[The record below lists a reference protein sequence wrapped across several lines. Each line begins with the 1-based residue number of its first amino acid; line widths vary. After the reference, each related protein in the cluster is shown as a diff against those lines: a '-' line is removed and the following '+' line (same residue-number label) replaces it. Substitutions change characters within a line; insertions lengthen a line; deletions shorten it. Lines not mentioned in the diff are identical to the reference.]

1 MTDDSLPGAGARKR
15 RWPKI
20 LGGFGIALIVLL
32 AGTYLI
38 PVGTSGTLD
47 YRVAAPSGTE
57 FIEVGGVDI
66 ATSHTPY
73 VGDGESTTLFI
84 LLHGF
89 GASSFSWR
97 DVVGPLSARG
107 DVVAYDRTGF
117 GFSERPESWRGIHP
131 YGSEAQCTV
140 LAAVTEHYRINQ
152 SSVVVVGHSAG
163 GTLALDCAIHGESPA
178 THLVLLAPAAL
189 SGGPPPGI
197 GLVRWIPPLNR
208 LGPLLVR
215 GISESGND
223 LLFGSVVDQS
233 ILTPEVL
240 QGYRAPLTIAGWEQ
254 GLWRFTL
261 SPRRDVTEAT
271 LAGVRLPTVVVTGD
285 SDQIVPPADS
295 KRIAQAIPG
304 STLVEFES
312 VGHLPQ
318 EEDAEGTIRE
328 IDRFLGLTSP

>member
-1 MTDDSLPGAGARKR
+1 MNDDSVPGLPVKKR

-20 LGGFGIALIVLL
+20 LGGFGIAVVVLV

-47 YRVAAPSGTE
+47 YREAAPPGTE
-57 FIEVGGVDI
+57 FIAIGGVDI
-66 ATSHTPY
+66 ATSHTLY
-73 VGDGESTTLFI
+73 VGEGESTTLFV

-97 DVVGPLSARG
+97 EVVEPLSARG
-107 DVVAYDRTGF
+107 DVVSYDRTGF
-117 GFSERPESWRGIHP
+117 GFSERPESWQGMHP
-131 YGSEAQCTV
+131 YGSQAQCDV
-140 LAAVTEHYRINQ
+140 LSAVTRHYRSNQ
-152 SSVVVVGHSAG
+152 TSVVVVGHSAG
-163 GTLALDCAIHGESPA
+163 GTLALDCSIGGESPA

-223 LLFGSVVDQS
+223 LLFDSVVDQT
-233 ILTPEVL
+233 ILTPDVL
-240 QGYRAPLTIAGWEQ
+240 DGYRAPLAIAGWEQ

-261 SPRRDVTEAT
+261 SPRRDVTEGT
-271 LAGVRLPTVVVTGD
+271 LAGIAVPALVITGD
-285 SDQIVPPADS
+285 SDQIVSPADS
-295 KRIAQAIPG
+295 KRIAEAISG
-304 STLVEFES
+304 STFVEFEE

-318 EEDAEGTIRE
+318 EEDADATIRE
-328 IDRFLGLTSP
+328 IDRFLGLTAP